1 MRETEYLDLWLY
13 EFPYFNKRWVEAL
26 HKNFELIDS
35 SCSALN
41 DAVNEL
47 EERLTTAEGEIDTL
61 QTKLTAAEGEIDT
74 LQTQLAT
81 ANETISTLN
90 QNYTA
95 LEARVA
101 KLEGGGA

>member
-1 MRETEYLDLWLY
+1 MRETEYLNLWLY

-41 DAVNEL
+41 DAINEL
-47 EERLTTAEGEIDTL
+47 EERLSTAEGEIDN
-61 QTKLTAAEGEIDT
+61 
-74 LQTQLAT
+74 LQTQLAA
-81 ANETISTLN
+81 ANESINTLN

>member
-1 MRETEYLDLWLY
+1 MRETDYLKLWLY

-41 DAVNEL
+41 DAINEL
-47 EERLTTAEGEIDTL
+47 EERVTTAEGEIDTL

-74 LQTQLAT
+74 LQEQLAT
-81 ANETISTLN
+81 ANESISTLN